1 LLSISFSYKKATSA
15 KTHTITFLNMRSHT
29 GIVMRNGNQAIV
41 LSDLSDTNKN
51 YRYSIQPYLDSC
63 KLTDV
68 TIYNPKQNINSNY
81 ALKRSNLIQFF
92 DKRILL
98 FDKSISNCALNNKL
112 MADYIYITGNPYTNF
127 NNINKNYTYQQ
138 LLISAANSDRF
149 INQIQQIKW
158 PAANFIL
165 LKRNKALIAVSN

>member
-1 LLSISFSYKKATSA
+1 
-15 KTHTITFLNMRSHT
+15 
-29 GIVMRNGNQAIV
+29 MRNGNQAIV

-51 YRYSIQPYLDSC
+51 YNYSIQPYLDSC

-98 FDKSISNCALNNKL
+98 FDKSVSNYVLNNKL
-112 MADYIYITGNPYTNF
+112 TTDYIYITGNPYSNF

-138 LLISAANSDRF
+138 LLVSAANSDRF
-149 INQIQQIKW
+149 VNQFQQTKW